1 MLHFPVL
8 ILPSLADVVDRG
20 QRIAADGDEEPFSD
34 EDADLVEFDVDRP
47 IDQPQPVKLQK
58 EHVIVNRDLGTLL
71 VEEGAFH
78 REIMQPEKPGAML
91 QSRTVPTIEI
101 DPDQGR
107 ASVDDANSS
116 NDTSDEAP

>member
-8 ILPSLADVVDRG
+8 VLPSLADVVDRG

-34 EDADLVEFDVDRP
+34 EDADLVEFDEDRP
-47 IDQPQPVKLQK
+47 IDQPEPVKLQE

-71 VEEGAFH
+71 VEEDAFH
-78 REIMQPEKPGAML
+78 REFMQPERPGAML
-91 QSRTVPTIEI
+91 RSRTIQIRVE
-101 DPDQGR
+101 R
-107 ASVDDANSS
+107 SSVDDANSS